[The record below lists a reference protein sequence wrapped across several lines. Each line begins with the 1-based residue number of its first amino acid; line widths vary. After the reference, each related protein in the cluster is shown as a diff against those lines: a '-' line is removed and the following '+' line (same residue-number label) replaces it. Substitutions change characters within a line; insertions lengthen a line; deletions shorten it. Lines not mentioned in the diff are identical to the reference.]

1 MNHLPSESLLAA
13 TEQYLLSHDIR
24 DVHIICAFS
33 GGADSVSLLWAL
45 HALQSRYGLAVS
57 ALHVN
62 HGIRGEE
69 AMRDEAFCHDFC
81 LTRGISFYVERVDA
95 PAYAREK
102 HVSLETAARI
112 LRYEVFM
119 RLQQQERALIATAH
133 TAGDNAE
140 TVIFRMARGTG
151 LTGLSGIPPM
161 REGIIRPILTVLPE
175 TVRAALDE
183 LGLSHVEDS
192 TNQDTAYTR
201 NYIRAEVIP
210 RLETLHPGAVT
221 RIGEMTKALRQDSDF
236 LEGEARKCLRETPP
250 RELRYRMRELHP
262 AVSTRM
268 IRVLYEKVRK
278 SPDALTAEQVESIER
293 IVRGDSAHASIDL
306 PCGVQAQVDGDTFFI
321 RMKETPA
328 SIPNQTLHEGVNLLS
343 GRSASLILSDVPLDI
358 GSVPEM
364 KIYNSVIS
372 VSFSTATIIN
382 NLYIRSRLPGDAYRY
397 GGMTRKVKKLFC
409 DAKLPTD
416 VRRKLPLVCDEK
428 GILWIP
434 GFGVREDTKTSEQK
448 QIYAYFGT
456 QEDDK

>member
-1 MNHLPSESLLAA
+1 MNRLPSESLLVA

-69 AMRDEAFCHDFC
+69 AVRDEAFCHDFC

-210 RLETLHPGAVT
+210 RLETLHPGAS
-221 RIGEMTKALRQDSDF
+221 LPP
-236 LEGEARKCLRETPP
+236 AR
-250 RELRYRMRELHP
+250 
-262 AVSTRM
+262 A
-268 IRVLYEKVRK
+268 
-278 SPDALTAEQVESIER
+278 
-293 IVRGDSAHASIDL
+293 
-306 PCGVQAQVDGDTFFI
+306 
-321 RMKETPA
+321 
-328 SIPNQTLHEGVNLLS
+328 
-343 GRSASLILSDVPLDI
+343 
-358 GSVPEM
+358 
-364 KIYNSVIS
+364 
-372 VSFSTATIIN
+372 
-382 NLYIRSRLPGDAYRY
+382 
-397 GGMTRKVKKLFC
+397 
-409 DAKLPTD
+409 
-416 VRRKLPLVCDEK
+416 
-428 GILWIP
+428 
-434 GFGVREDTKTSEQK
+434 
-448 QIYAYFGT
+448 
-456 QEDDK
+456 